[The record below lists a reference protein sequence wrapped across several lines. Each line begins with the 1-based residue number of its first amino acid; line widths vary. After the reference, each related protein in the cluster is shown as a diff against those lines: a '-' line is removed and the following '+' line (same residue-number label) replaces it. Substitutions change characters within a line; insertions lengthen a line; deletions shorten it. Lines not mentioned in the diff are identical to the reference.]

1 MRIYKGNSE
10 HVFRGRVAPWYGAVS
25 GLVCVAAAVLAL
37 QPGMTPF
44 VPASLL
50 VVSAFALWPVVVR
63 NRVELYGDRL
73 EIVFGW
79 SRTIIPYDHVHD
91 VRRSSGALAPEEFT
105 GHVAAASTDAVYI
118 DAPVDGDA
126 VVSVLGNDH
135 LVTELRRRAG
145 LDGPVPSPATP
156 EPTPASAP
164 PRQT

>member
-1 MRIYKGNSE
+1 MRIYKGNPE
-10 HVFRGRVAPWYGAVS
+10 LVFRGRVAPWYGVLS
-25 GLVCVAAAVLAL
+25 GVVCAAAAVLAL
-37 QPGMTPF
+37 QPGMPAV
-44 VPASLL
+44 VPAIVL
-50 VVSAFALWPVVVR
+50 VAAAIFLWPVVVR

-79 SRTIIPYDHVHD
+79 SRTIIPYDHVRD
-91 VRRSSGALAPEEFT
+91 VRRSSGALASEEFT
-105 GHVAAASTDAVYI
+105 GHAAAASADAVYI
-118 DAPVDGDA
+118 DARVDGDA

>member
-1 MRIYKGNSE
+1 MRIYKGNPE
-10 HVFRGRVAPWYGAVS
+10 LVFRGRVAPWYGALS
-25 GLVCVAAAVLAL
+25 GVVCVAAAVLAL
-37 QPGMTPF
+37 QPGMPAV
-44 VPASLL
+44 VPAAVL
-50 VVSAFALWPVVVR
+50 VVAAVALWPVVVR

-79 SRTIIPYDHVHD
+79 GRTIIPYDHVRD
-91 VRRSSGALAPEEFT
+91 VRRSAGALASDEFT

-118 DAPVDGDA
+118 DAPIDGDA

-145 LDGPVPSPATP
+145 LDAP
-156 EPTPASAP
+156 PTPGAAP